1 MAEEKPLDMPTM
13 EVSQSVAITTS
24 HCTSTKSTFS
34 DIAKEIKPYDSGLVS
49 SISGVNSLTKKSL
62 ADASKEIVNLKRPL
76 VEDEKVESKKPLLVE
91 NGELKKNNALF
102 VDRLFNIKK
111 ELIVGDEKFKA
122 ENQPFVENK
131 VKPKTQPLVENNYV
145 ESKEQHL
152 IEDKETKPKHTEVK
166 PKICNEHSL
175 SFKGTLFF
183 D

>member
-76 VEDEKVESKKPLLVE
+76 VE
-91 NGELKKNNALF
+91 
-102 VDRLFNIKK
+102 
-111 ELIVGDEKFKA
+111 
-122 ENQPFVENK
+122 
-131 VKPKTQPLVENNYV
+131 NNYV